1 MKDKIKILIEFLK
14 FKDNFAKVI
23 NSVAV
28 SKLGNN
34 IEFQKKYGKLY
45 DELIYFYSIFL
56 PHLKFDR
63 GCNNCYLDRF
73 FELTQISKI
82 KLMEKINCTA
92 KIKEGILIQ
101 FEGKFYSSKSAH
113 ITNEIA
119 EKLYKVR
126 PDAFEY
132 YDKDWRKKEIPLENF
147 EKKITKE
154 TLKEFFDITEKKSKK
169 EKVKEAEPQPQPTP
183 QTEKKVTAK
192 NKVKK

>member
-1 MKDKIKILIEFLK
+1 
-14 FKDNFAKVI
+14 
-23 NSVAV
+23 
-28 SKLGNN
+28 
-34 IEFQKKYGKLY
+34 
-45 DELIYFYSIFL
+45 
-56 PHLKFDR
+56 
-63 GCNNCYLDRF
+63 
-73 FELTQISKI
+73 
-82 KLMEKINCTA
+82 MEKINCTA